1 MGRAPTLP
9 CEPAQGRQA
18 STTSVDVERVPAD
31 WIAAL
36 ELREEILALAD
47 DLFRALAAAP
57 SKVLCPSGDPTT
69 LRSLAGGAS
78 VTPTSVAS
86 PAAAPLTEA
95 QTDAFYRASTLG
107 LAWLDARESA
117 PRRFGSAADASWRN
131 YAGTPTDLTEL
142 DRLELLLRD
151 AASLYPDA
159 FSPRAVFAIP
169 GLTDDEPFGQW
180 SHVPAPGL
188 ARDAFRAPPPSP
200 AAVPDFLA
208 AAARAW
214 SVALGKPSPLPP
226 IGPTT
231 RVLVVGA
238 AALVEVAG
246 RFAENRDLSF
256 GEQVVVLTDSPALR
270 HLAGLAALAL
280 GELRAPR
287 WLPPDVSHSS
297 PAAEGVS
304 PIEVLASSDDAST
317 DERTA
322 AEALLALHRR

>member
-1 MGRAPTLP
+1 M
-9 CEPAQGRQA
+9 
-18 STTSVDVERVPAD
+18 
-31 WIAAL
+31 
-36 ELREEILALAD
+36 
-47 DLFRALAAAP
+47 
-57 SKVLCPSGDPTT
+57 
-69 LRSLAGGAS
+69 
-78 VTPTSVAS
+78 TPTSVAPS
-86 PAAAPLTEA
+86 AAIPPTEA

-180 SHVPAPGL
+180 SHVPTPGL
-188 ARDAFRAPPPSP
+188 ARDAFRTPPAPV
-200 AAVPDFLA
+200 ADVRAFLTD
-208 AAARAW
+208 AAREW
-214 SVALGKPSPLPP
+214 SVALGTPAPLLP

-238 AALVEVAG
+238 AALVAVAA
-246 RFAENRDLSF
+246 RFADNRDLAF
-256 GEQVVVLTDSPALR
+256 HEQVVVVTDAPALR

-287 WLPPDVSHSS
+287 CLSPDVTPSS
-297 PAAEGVS
+297 PAAASVAALDL
-304 PIEVLASSDDAST
+304 LASSDDAST

-322 AEALLALHRR
+322 AEALLTARRR